1 VDVVLC
7 VVVVLV
13 AVVNWVVM
21 SVVVALGKLY
31 MLKTVPPPLDV
42 CVVAPLSQMGRSVG
56 VPLLLKVGMSAT
68 IWKL

>member
-1 VDVVLC
+1 MDVALC
-7 VVVVLV
+7 AVVVLV

-31 MLKTVPPPLDV
+31 METVSPPPDV